1 MKPILSVFLTL
12 LLCLSLFACGKQS
25 EAPPAN
31 DPPAVDPPPVET
43 PVQDPAT
50 PPEEEPAPVD
60 PLPGETVAP
69 EVPEVIVNELIVV
82 SINADNEK
90 TFQLDLNLPVCESL
104 SSINN
109 YYQAM
114 RDDLQATYALN
125 REDAARQLADYQAAG
140 LEFQPW
146 TAQVTATVTRN
157 DGVTLS
163 VLREV
168 YENFGS
174 PYPTVF
180 YQAETFDVASQGRLV
195 LGNLF
200 TVNEEDAVKRLMDEV
215 RAMALQTDSILW
227 YEGVA
232 DRLEQL
238 YDPLDFA
245 LTDDS
250 LVVFFRDIAP
260 HAAGVQRFEIPLSA
274 LSDILKPQWVN

>member
-1 MKPILSVFLTL
+1 VRQTIAQYVQKEYGFGARASHIYMTAGAAASLTIAL
-12 LLCLSLFACGKQS
+12 TAI
-25 EAPPAN
+25 
-31 DPPAVDPPPVET
+31 VE
-43 PVQDPAT
+43 DG
-50 PPEEEPAPVD
+50 D
-60 PLPGETVAP
+60 
-69 EVPEVIVNELIVV
+69 EVIAIAPYFPEYRVFTEKTGAKFVPV
-82 SINADNEK
+82 PSKEK

-140 LEFQPW
+140 LEFLPW

-215 RAMALQTDSILW
+215 RAMALQTDSIHW